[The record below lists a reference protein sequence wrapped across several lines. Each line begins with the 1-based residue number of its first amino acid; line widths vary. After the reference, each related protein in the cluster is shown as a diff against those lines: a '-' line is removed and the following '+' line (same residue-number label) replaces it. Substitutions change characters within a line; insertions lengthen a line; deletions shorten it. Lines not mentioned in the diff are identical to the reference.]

1 MASAI
6 IHLAVANEV
15 NKFLN
20 RDYKQ
25 FMIGAIAPDIWKQV
39 GEESKCPSHF
49 LDKGGESVPN
59 IDKFLYKYKDMLKD
73 DFVLGY
79 YIHLIT
85 DYYWFKYF
93 LPSLFNEKKSILTKL
108 DGTKL
113 YLTDKELG
121 EYIYNDYTNLNVK
134 VIDEYG
140 LVLDIFYEELPEI
153 KDIISEIPMNK
164 LDVLMDKMG
173 MIIENSTYDKE
184 YMFDIDSVNNFIEM
198 CITGIK
204 DNLKELE
211 ITTM

>member
-49 LDKGGESVPN
+49 LDNDGESVPN

-153 KDIISEIPMNK
+153 KDIITEIPMNK